1 MNPGDSVHDVSRTGP
16 DETGDPG
23 AAAGQGNGTLT
34 RSPRTEKPLQDI
46 QDIIDKL
53 AAVTQQ
59 LRRPEEQRGQPVEL
73 DRSVPLNPQ
82 ATEQPCA
89 VGRAERGRAQ
99 QRERPDIAGD
109 ILLALQV
116 DATR

>member
-23 AAAGQGNGTLT
+23 AIGQGNDTLT

-53 AAVTQQ
+53 AAVTRQ
-59 LRRPEEQRGQPVEL
+59 LRHPKSSVVS
-73 DRSVPLNPQ
+73 RSN
-82 ATEQPCA
+82 
-89 VGRAERGRAQ
+89 
-99 QRERPDIAGD
+99 
-109 ILLALQV
+109 
-116 DATR
+116 